1 MFSTLGGNPMQLID
15 INLLLPIV
23 AVMGAIIVVM
33 LYLYY
38 VRGMFRST
46 IRVAGI
52 DIPSKL
58 RNIKKLADAGKF
70 GAAITLAYRTFE
82 QMCGSR
88 MGSER
93 MNSETAREFIE
104 RVLKTI
110 PLVSETV
117 EEFVQTYEE
126 ARFSHHEMS
135 RERYEYAIRVFT
147 DLYPKID
154 SSVPVEKMAK

>member
-1 MFSTLGGNPMQLID
+1 MQPID

-23 AVMGAIIVVM
+23 AVMGAIIVVV

-38 VRGMFRST
+38 VKGMFRST

-93 MNSETAREFIE
+93 M
-104 RVLKTI
+104 I
-110 PLVSETV
+110 PLLPT
-117 EEFVQTYEE
+117 
-126 ARFSHHEMS
+126 SHS
-135 RERYEYAIRVFT
+135 LLLSIYQFF
-147 DLYPKID
+147 
-154 SSVPVEKMAK
+154 